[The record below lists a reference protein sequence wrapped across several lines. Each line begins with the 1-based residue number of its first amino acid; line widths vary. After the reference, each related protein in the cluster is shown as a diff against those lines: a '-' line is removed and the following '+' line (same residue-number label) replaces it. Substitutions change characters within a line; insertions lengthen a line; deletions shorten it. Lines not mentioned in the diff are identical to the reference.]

1 MFKFSILESRCHY
14 WGPKAVAPSLRY
26 YIHVSPWIITGKV
39 TLCIRES
46 SQAMYY
52 YIQPGCRVANP
63 IDLVIRSRHSIGR
76 LHCMPKWR
84 PWSSH
89 TSGECFSTRL
99 DRPCILSNPWTEVDN
114 DSRLSKYSCAFSMW
128 TIVYFLP
135 FAPVVD
141 AGKRKRQNRSNV
153 YFHTVFILPYSNLF
167 NKVRISLYGGPL
179 KGGSVKWCYPLSYSH
194 YYLLFTWIYPSN
206 PTTHHGLSINFSHLR
221 CNKILAEVS
230 SS

>member
-1 MFKFSILESRCHY
+1 VQFFFFDIFLIVELCSRCGRSSMFKFSILESRCHY

-114 DSRLSKYSCAFSMW
+114 DSRLSKGVFSSMKKDEKC
-128 TIVYFLP
+128 TIARFGFIWQIV
-135 FAPVVD
+135 
-141 AGKRKRQNRSNV
+141 SNHWLIRFKTFV
-153 YFHTVFILPYSNLF
+153 SQSTT
-167 NKVRISLYGGPL
+167 KLY
-179 KGGSVKWCYPLSYSH
+179 
-194 YYLLFTWIYPSN
+194 N
-206 PTTHHGLSINFSHLR
+206 
-221 CNKILAEVS
+221 
-230 SS
+230 